1 MNVTYTLMGEPFKNW
16 VHEIIKERNDKV
28 AERQNLIIELDP
40 DVAAAFKNSVNISSK
55 FYP

>member
-1 MNVTYTLMGEPFKNW
+1 MNVTYTLMGEKFKNW

-28 AERQNLIIELDP
+28 AERQKLIIELDP

-55 FYP
+55 FQQ